1 MKLAKLFHERTCKGR
16 EMSTTSELWAFQFER
31 ICGKVQIP
39 CGLMLIILWKKQRM
53 YQITMERLESLE
65 HKYCDKLSYIW

>member
-1 MKLAKLFHERTCKGR
+1 MQGAGNVYDIWIMGVPIR
-16 EMSTTSELWAFQFER
+16 ENLWNF
-31 ICGKVQIP
+31 CGILNVQIP
-39 CGLMLIILWKKQRM
+39 CGLILIILWKKQRM